1 MTEVFFV
8 FTIQCVLLYTLFI
21 ETGLPEDSEPPDIK
35 ISLTRLFTGL
45 MMQIKME
52 PELKHALNKMKYVLN
67 HPWKFEYP
75 CGAAL
80 SGLF

>member
-1 MTEVFFV
+1 MTEVIFV
-8 FTIQCVLLYTLFI
+8 FTIQCVLLYMLFK
-21 ETGLPEDSEPPDIK
+21 ETGLPEDSEPPEIM

-52 PELKHALNKMKYVLN
+52 PELKHALNKMKYALN

-75 CGAAL
+75 ASAAL
-80 SGLF
+80 SGFF